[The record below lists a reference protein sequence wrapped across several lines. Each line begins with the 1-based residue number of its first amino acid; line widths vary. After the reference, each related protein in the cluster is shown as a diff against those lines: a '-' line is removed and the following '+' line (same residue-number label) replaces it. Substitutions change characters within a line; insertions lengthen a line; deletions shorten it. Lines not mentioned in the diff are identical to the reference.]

1 MAKYEN
7 INQLF
12 DQFIGRKLKPVYF
25 CRAKRHGMNYV
36 FVSGLIKA
44 HFDEHGAIT
53 SFSDYGSNKL
63 ITKNGI
69 TKSVFLEYDLN
80 YDRVENEINNHIE

>member
-36 FVSGLIKA
+36 SFHGLMKA
-44 HFDEHGAIT
+44 YFDPDGKII
-53 SFSDYGSNKL
+53 SFSGGGDYYPV
-63 ITKNGI
+63 TRNGI
-69 TKSVFLEYDLN
+69 TTMEFDEYDLN
-80 YDRVENEINNHIE
+80 YDRVINCINTIIE